1 MAAFANVLANP
12 RFQVRRRVVYYGI
25 HNTVNYCSFLNG
37 LRLQRLGNIN
47 KKVLYI
53 VKITVCELFDRYIKS
68 WYTQVR
74 YFFSAVQMFFRGKR
88 KEVGS
93 GLRNLDQ
100 GIEQILIN
108 IQWKKSNEKTI
119 YDWIRSKIRGPV
131 DNALS
136 ISPLISK

>member
-1 MAAFANVLANP
+1 MYWPTLVSKFGEGSFTMGSIIQSTIAHFSTDFDYKGEDISKKYDSIP
-12 RFQVRRRVVYYGI
+12 FQ
-25 HNTVNYCSFLNG
+25 NYVFRIFVS
-37 LRLQRLGNIN
+37 NIEFR
-47 KKVLYI
+47 YA
-53 VKITVCELFDRYIKS
+53 KIRYL
-68 WYTQVR
+68 
-74 YFFSAVQMFFRGKR
+74 FSAVQMFFRGKR

>member
-1 MAAFANVLANP
+1 MLISQRTSITKVRKSRKKNDSLP
-12 RFQVRRRVVYYGI
+12 FQ
-25 HNTVNYCSFLNG
+25 NYVF
-37 LRLQRLGNIN
+37 
-47 KKVLYI
+47 
-53 VKITVCELFDRYIKS
+53 ELFDTNVELR
-68 WYTQVR
+68 YTQIR